1 MARYGMVLNLSTCLG
16 CQACIAACSQ
26 ENQTPYWSGLFRTH
40 VEDVKRGQYPDVSR
54 TFFPRLCM
62 QCQDSPCVSACPTG
76 ASHHIEGG
84 MVIVDQE
91 KCIGCGACI
100 IACPYSARYK
110 YEKEDINKAKAIY
123 GADTDQKMPHVD
135 KCTFCYQRLEQG
147 LDPACVA
154 TCPGEAR
161 IFGDLDDP
169 KSAVAKLVS
178 SGRAQPIGVEFG
190 TKPSVFYIK

>member
-1 MARYGMVLNLSTCLG
+1 MARYGMVLNLGTCLG
-16 CQACIAACSQ
+16 CQACSAACSQ
-26 ENQTPYWSGLFRTH
+26 ENQTPYWSGHFRTQ
-40 VEDVKRGQYPDVSR
+40 VEDVKKGQFPNVSR

-62 QCQDSPCVSACPTG
+62 QCENAPCVAACPTG
-76 ASHHIEGG
+76 ASHHVKGG
-84 MVIVDQE
+84 MVVVDQE
-91 KCIGCGACI
+91 KCMGCAACI
-100 IACPYSARYK
+100 VACPYDARFK
-110 YEKEDINKAKAIY
+110 YEKEDIHKAKEIF
-123 GADTDQKMPHVD
+123 GADTVHKVPHVD

-147 LDPACVA
+147 LEPACVA

-178 SGRAQPIGVEFG
+178 SGQAQPIGANFG